1 MKRVNLATLFLSTF
15 LLLAPGA
22 FAWAALEVEFEK
34 APLFSEANIMPGDS
48 VARTV
53 KVTNVGQVEESVEVL
68 VNNTFSDGLA
78 DYLQITVS
86 SSLGEHWA
94 SDLSA
99 FFANTP
105 LGLGNLL
112 PNEHRVYTFTVEL
125 PVLTGNTAMLKQAG
139 FDLIIGFVGGERVSD
154 NEPESPGGS
163 GGRGGSSGS
172 VPNLTIFNEQVA
184 SVSVNA
190 QNAVITWNSNLP
202 ATSYLV
208 CGVVGTEPFILTN
221 TPPLF
226 GYQFALPEVDHS
238 VLGHSLTVTE
248 LVPNEEYECRP
259 AGRRQLTDPFTVGQP
274 VVFGFPGPR
283 VEGLMTTAIS
293 DLPKPA
299 PQPLVLGEQVSV
311 WPLGGAALGWGDF
324 SSVETRRIIILLG
337 FILVLWLTY
346 RLMAYG
352 TRKDL
357 GQ

>member
-22 FAWAALEVEFEK
+22 LAWAALEVEFEE

-48 VARTV
+48 VSRTV
-53 KVTNVGQVEESVEVL
+53 KVTNVGEAEESVEVL

-78 DYLQITVS
+78 DYLQITVT
-86 SSLGEHWA
+86 SSLGEHLA
-94 SDLSA
+94 GNLSA
-99 FFANTP
+99 FFASTP
-105 LGLGNLL
+105 LGLGTLL
-112 PNEHRVYTFTVEL
+112 PNEYRIYTFTVEL
-125 PVLTGNTAMLKQAG
+125 PVLTGNAAMLKQAG

-154 NEPESPGGS
+154 NEPEGPGG
-163 GGRGGSSGS
+163 GGGGGSSGS
-172 VPNLTIFNEQVA
+172 VSQLTIFNEQVA

-208 CGVVGTEPFILTN
+208 CGVVGPEPFVLTN

-226 GYQFALPEVDHS
+226 GYQFALPEVDHA
-238 VLGHSLTVTE
+238 VLGHSLTVTD

-259 AGRRQLTDPFTVGQP
+259 AGRRQLSDPFTVGQP

-311 WPLGGAALGWGDF
+311 WPFGGAALGWGNL
-324 SSVETRRIIILLG
+324 SVIETNRIMILLG

-346 RLMAYG
+346 RLMVYG